1 LQEGNRYGVEHHVAF
16 QVLLVHHLVLE
27 EHHAKPLPRYRSQVL
42 SASFAHHLFE
52 VMLEQALETLA
63 TEALLCGCL

>member
-1 LQEGNRYGVEHHVAF
+1 LQEGNRYGVEHHVTF

-52 VMLEQALETLA
+52 SNA
-63 TEALLCGCL
+63 